1 MSISDNLR
9 RQEDCPPCSIQ
20 KTGLRR
26 NDSYFF
32 TALLCLSS
40 LFLMVPRNQF
50 PFQELEEQVENEAQH
65 GEDDDAG
72 HEAVGHH
79 EVAVVE
85 DEGADALFRRNHF
98 RCHQKEEGGAGG
110 YAEAGED
117 HGEGVGQHHV
127 SHGITP
133 AGVEAHGH
141 FDEQGVHVFH
151 AGVGVHGHGEEDAQG
166 DDGDFG
172 YFTDAQPE
180 DEKGEQGDFWNGVE
194 GIDDGVGHAIR
205 QGGGAGDKA
214 YEKAEGA
221 AQDEAHE
228 DAVQGGRQGYA
239 DFPVFYHVQEGGKN
253 EGGRRQEEGGYH
265 PCPAD
270 AFPEKEEGCHG
281 NQGYSGAVA
290 LLPPFHFI
298 FNHVFIHRHSP
309 PSSPP
314 GRLC

>member
-40 LFLMVPRNQF
+40 LFLMVPGNQF

-65 GEDDDAG
+65 GEDDDTG

-98 RCHQKEEGGAGG
+98 RRHQKEEGGTGG

-117 HGEGVGQHHV
+117 HGEGVGQDHV
-127 SHGITP
+127 FHGVAP

-141 FDEQGVHVFH
+141 LDEEGVHVFH
-151 AGVGVHGHGEEDAQG
+151 AGVGVHGHREEDAQS
-166 DDGDFG
+166 DDGNFG
-172 YFTDAQPE
+172 HFTDTQPE
-180 DEKGEQGDFWNGVE
+180 DEEGEQGDFRNGVE
-194 GIDDGVGHAIR
+194 CIDDGVRHAVR
-205 QGGGAGDKA
+205 QGGGAGDEA
-214 YEKAEGA
+214 HQEAEGT
-221 AQDEAHE
+221 AQEEAHE
-228 DAVQGGRQGYA
+228 DAVQGGRQGNT
-239 DFPVFYHVQEGGKN
+239 DFPVLYHVHK
-253 EGGRRQEEGGYH
+253 
-265 PCPAD
+265 
-270 AFPEKEEGCHG
+270 
-281 NQGYSGAVA
+281 
-290 LLPPFHFI
+290 
-298 FNHVFIHRHSP
+298 
-309 PSSPP
+309 
-314 GRLC
+314 